1 MEPQGLEALQQFIGD
16 NPQALEVFNAAKT
29 QFDGTV
35 GKLQEYETKF
45 AQQETKMA
53 DIVTNRDKL
62 KNTVRDTLGINEVS
76 KEAIIEKMA
85 NTGDAQL
92 KATFEQQLQEVKSN
106 SGQKIDELTAKLGG
120 YESDLR
126 NAKLQLAISKTDIMG
141 QTQGEKATEILLG
154 LLADNAEFNE
164 DGSVKYVGAAGETVL
179 NAQGNPMSLEDKI
192 NGLKAS
198 KEYDFLFQSRFLN
211 GGGAPT
217 NKPGGVAPVGN
228 PASGAK
234 LTRTTMGQED
244 KEAYVAKYGFESY
257 NKLPL
262 V

>member
-1 MEPQGLEALQQFIGD
+1 MEPQGLEGLQQFIGD
-16 NPQALEVFNAAKT
+16 NPQALEVYNSAKA

-53 DIVTNRDKL
+53 DIVTNRDKV
-62 KNTVRDTLGINEVS
+62 KNTIRETLGIDEIS
-76 KEAIIEKMA
+76 KDAITAKLA
-85 NTGDAQL
+85 NMGDPQL
-92 KATFEQQLQEVKSN
+92 KATFESQLNEVKSN
-106 SGQKIDELTAKLGG
+106 SGKQIDELTAKLGS

-154 LLADNAEFNE
+154 LLASDAEFNE
-164 DGSVKYVGAAGETVL
+164 DGSVKYIGSAGETVL
-179 NAQGNPMSLEDKI
+179 NGQGNPMSLEHKI

-198 KEYDFLFQSRFLN
+198 KDYDFLFQSRFLN
-211 GGGAPT
+211 GGGAPADRVKT
-217 NKPGGVAPVGN
+217 GPGGAADG
-228 PASGAK
+228 GK
-234 LTRTTMGQED
+234 FTRTTMSNDEKIGYAKKYGQE
-244 KEAYVAKYGFESY
+244 AYNA
-257 NKLPL
+257 LPL